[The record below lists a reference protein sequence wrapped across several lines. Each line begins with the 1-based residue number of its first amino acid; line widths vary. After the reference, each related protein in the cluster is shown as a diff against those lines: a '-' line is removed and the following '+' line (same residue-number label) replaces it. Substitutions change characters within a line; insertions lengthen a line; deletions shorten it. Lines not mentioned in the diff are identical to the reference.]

1 MHEVVRASWEQN
13 AITLI
18 TDGWSDTRSRS
29 IHGITA
35 YSRGQAYFISASD
48 ASEIGKTVE
57 ALFKE
62 WSNAIEVVGPEK
74 VIQLVTTREPA
85 NRAAG
90 RLLEERYPHITFSVC
105 MAHCLNN
112 LLEDLGRIEWVAKTI
127 EKGNHIVSFIYR
139 HTFLLAEFRK
149 RLHKDL
155 RKYLDTTS

>member
-62 WSNAIEVVGPEK
+62 WSNVIKVVGPEK
-74 VIQLVTTREPA
+74 VIQLLTTREPA
-85 NRAAG
+85 NRTAG
-90 RLLEERYPHITFSVC
+90 RLLEERYPHITLMQAFCFLSFCSVLTLGQGMHTRDMC
-105 MAHCLNN
+105 MGHAQ
-112 LLEDLGRIEWVAKTI
+112 WVF
-127 EKGNHIVSFIYR
+127 GCH
-139 HTFLLAEFRK
+139 L
-149 RLHKDL
+149 
-155 RKYLDTTS
+155 